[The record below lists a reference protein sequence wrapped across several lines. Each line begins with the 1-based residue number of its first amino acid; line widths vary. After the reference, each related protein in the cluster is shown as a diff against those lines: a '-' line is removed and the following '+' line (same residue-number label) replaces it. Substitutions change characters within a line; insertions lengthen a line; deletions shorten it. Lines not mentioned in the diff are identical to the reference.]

1 MFRPR
6 FLSAA
11 LFIAI
16 AVLIA
21 AALNRQPEQM
31 VVGAARAID
40 GDSLVVEGREMR
52 LAGIDAPEARQL
64 CHLAGQ
70 SIPCGRQ
77 ATQALQRWLSR
88 GPVACTGHENDP
100 YGRLLVICRVNGAD
114 INADLVRNGF
124 AVDFGRY
131 PTEEKEARAA
141 YRGLWGGTF
150 EVPAEYRQRM
160 RAEAR
165 AKETERSQ
173 P

>member
-11 LFIAI
+11 VFIA
-16 AVLIA
+16 ACVLLA
-21 AALNRQPEQM
+21 AALNRKAEEM

-40 GDSLVVEGREMR
+40 GDSLVVNGREMR
-52 LAGIDAPEARQL
+52 LEGIDAPEARQL
-64 CHLAGQ
+64 CNLAGQ

-77 ATQALQRWLSR
+77 ATQALQRWLAR
-88 GPVACTGHENDP
+88 GPAACTGHENDR
-100 YGRLLVICRVNGAD
+100 YGRLLVICRVNGTD

-131 PTEEKEARAA
+131 PAEEKEARAA

-150 EVPAEYRQRM
+150 EVPAEYRRRI
-160 RAEAR
+160 RAEAE
-165 AKETERSQ
+165 AKRTSSTQ